1 MIQPSLR
8 GPVVHTPNFAPDP
21 KPSGLL
27 RPPGDYY
34 LYVGRLEF
42 YKGIP
47 ELAKAAMMSRGRN
60 RFVVVGKGKQAGVLE
75 AARRQSAPL
84 DLHGWLPA
92 GGREATYA
100 PPRAPPP
107 PPPSVGKAPRA
118 ALQP

>member
-75 AARRQSAPL
+75 EALRRSAPL
-84 DLHGWLPA
+84 DLPGWLPA
-92 GGREATYA
+92 GVRASPYA
-100 PPRAPPP
+100 PARGPLLP
-107 PPPSVGKAPRA
+107 A
-118 ALQP
+118 ALS

>member
-60 RFVVVGKGKQAGVLE
+60 RFVVVGKGKQAGALE
-75 AARRQSAPL
+75 AAPRQSAPP
-84 DLHGWLPA
+84 DPHGGLPA
-92 GGREATYA
+92 GGGRAAE
-100 PPRAPPP
+100 PPGRGPPP
-107 PPPSVGKAPRA
+107 PARWARKE
-118 ALQP
+118 